1 MAGHDTPP
9 TIVVVGSTN
18 VDVILRLRHIPRPGE
33 TVTDGVLH
41 EAFGGKGANTAV
53 AAARTGRRTRTRF
66 ITALGDDAS
75 AEALLRSFAGDGIDT
90 SAVKRVPGVRT
101 GCALILVDAAGNN
114 AIAVAP
120 GANAALAPAD
130 LDAAGAVLASA
141 SMVVMQMEIP
151 TATVRHVLARCAA
164 ASVPVLL
171 NYAPV
176 RDRSVEV
183 DDQVHGLVVNET
195 EAAQLTGLAVSDV
208 PSARRA
214 AEPLLARG
222 PRFVVVTLGGAG
234 AVVSAEGVS
243 MHVPAFPVEVVD
255 TTAAGDTFCGALAV
269 ALVEGQP
276 LVDAVRFA
284 SAAAA
289 VSVTRLGAQPSV
301 PTRDEVEAML
311 ARHPQ
316 R

>member
-1 MAGHDTPP
+1 MAGPDTQPAV
-9 TIVVVGSTN
+9 VVVGSTN
-18 VDVILRLRHIPRPGE
+18 VDLILRLQHIPRPGE

-41 EAFGGKGANTAV
+41 EASGGKGANTAV

-66 ITALGDDAS
+66 ITALGDDAPG
-75 AEALLRSFAGDGIDT
+75 EALLRSFAGDGIDT
-90 SAVKRVPGVRT
+90 SAVKRVAGLRT
-101 GCALILVDAAGNN
+101 GCALILVDASGNN

-130 LDAAGAVLASA
+130 IDAAETMLTSA

-183 DDQVHGLVVNET
+183 DGKLHGLVVNET

-208 PSARRA
+208 TSARRA
-214 AEPLLARG
+214 AETLLARG
-222 PRFVVVTLGGAG
+222 PRFVVVTLGSAG
-234 AVVSAEGVS
+234 AVLSAEGGS
-243 MHVPAFPVEVVD
+243 RHVPAFPVDVVD

-276 LVDAVRFA
+276 LPEATRFA
-284 SAAAA
+284 AAAAA

-311 ARHPQ
+311 ARHAEG
-316 R
+316 